1 MATREQIA
9 RAASAK
15 RKPLT
20 VEQIQAT
27 VVQRFKRPIRPTRTV
42 SLVRAHID
50 ALESGKPTVSPLKRR
65 LRAIPSGTAKPFR
78 RIG

>member
-15 RKPLT
+15 RKPIT
-20 VEQIQAT
+20 IDQIQAT
-27 VVQRFKRPIRPTRTV
+27 VVQRFERPTRPTRTL
-42 SLVRAHID
+42 SLMRAHIE
-50 ALESGKPTVSPLKRR
+50 ALESGKPTVSPLRRR
-65 LRAIPSGTAKPFR
+65 LRAMPSGTAKPFR